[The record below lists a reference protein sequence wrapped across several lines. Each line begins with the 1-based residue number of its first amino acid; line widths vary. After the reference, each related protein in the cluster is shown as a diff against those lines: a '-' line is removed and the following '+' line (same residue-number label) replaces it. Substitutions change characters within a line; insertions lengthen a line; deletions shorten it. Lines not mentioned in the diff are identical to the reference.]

1 MTATRSESTK
11 AIWRLVLFFI
21 FYLVFRLLVEIML
34 RVTVMTLGPSLPQQV
49 MDFLMFEDVN
59 TEFRITGNGDIL
71 ISGFAFLVSG
81 LMIRAKAFEY
91 DKKFSPVTDDKRKL
105 TPMFVTLTILGG
117 IGLALALN
125 ILILKSGMAQISE
138 EYEETA
144 ALQYSC
150 SFPVGLIV
158 YGICSPFSEE
168 LMFRGI
174 LYNGFKK
181 LYPVKYAL
189 IMTAALFALYHGN
202 GVQGLFAFVLS
213 VFIIYTYETTANL
226 WVAIGIHSICNLSSY
241 IMTYVTEGFDPT
253 TMWII
258 CGISAA
264 VSAISI
270 YLLYYHKTDERKDS
284 K

>member
-1 MTATRSESTK
+1 MTETQSGNTK
-11 AIWRLVLFFI
+11 QLWRLVLFFL
-21 FYLVFRLLVEIML
+21 FYLFFRFCVEMMFRISALSLGPALPEQIFKFMLVEDGEGGYL
-34 RVTVMTLGPSLPQQV
+34 VTGSMSV
-49 MDFLMFEDVN
+49 
-59 TEFRITGNGDIL
+59 L
-71 ISGFAFLVSG
+71 ISGLAFLISG

-105 TPMFVTLTILGG
+105 TPKFVALTILAG

-125 ILILKSGMAQISE
+125 ILILKSGMAQISA

-158 YGICSPFSEE
+158 YGFMSPFSEE

-174 LYNGFKK
+174 LYNGFKRM
-181 LYPVKYAL
+181 YPIKYAMIL
-189 IMTAALFALYHGN
+189 TAALFALYHGN
-202 GVQGLFAFVLS
+202 GVQGLFAFILS
-213 VFIIYTYETTANL
+213 IFIIYTYEATANL

-241 IMTYVTEGFDPT
+241 IMTYVCEGFGPN

-258 CGISAA
+258 CGVSAA
-264 VSAISI
+264 VSALSI
-270 YLLYYHKTDERKDS
+270 YLLYYHKTDERKD
-284 K
+284 